1 MNRIIRITTAIIFF
15 ISISSSCIAAETASI
30 MSAKV
35 SPDPNSVIS
44 MDFQDAD
51 LKTVLKIFSQQA
63 GLNFVASQKV
73 NDRTVTIYFDSVT
86 IEDALNHIM
95 SANNLIYEQESGSNI
110 FIVKE
115 SGKEEIETITKIYE
129 LKYAQLS
136 SLSGSGTSSAAMDSG
151 IVKVLKGVLTKNGK
165 IVTDKR
171 SNSLI
176 IKDVPSQFAI
186 IEDVLSRIDI
196 RTSQVMIEAEII
208 ETTTALIDYLGVNW
222 SSGTGTFGA
231 YNGPVQTTNWPH
243 KGKLFDEAL
252 ISTSGSLSFASTT
265 ASLHALMTSADTKVL
280 ARPKILTMN
289 NGTAKIELS
298 SKEIAIATEMSSTS
312 NDVTSSGISYEEK
325 DTGVMLE
332 VTPQISKDGYITMHI
347 KPDITSLSA
356 SRFTGQFDTHK
367 RATETTVMVKDGETV
382 VIGGLIKTTHEHTG
396 RKVPFLG
403 DLPFLGHAF
412 RYKAKDDTEKELII
426 FITPR
431 IVKDSTYTLTN
442 ISERE
447 QEKPK
452 TEEKKKEVENLLDLF
467 GEIEKNLH

>member
-30 MSAKV
+30 MPVKV

-44 MDFQDAD
+44 MDFQNAD

-73 NDRTVTIYFDSVT
+73 NERTVTIYFDSVT

-136 SLSGSGTSSAAMDSG
+136 SLSDSGASSAAMDAE
-151 IVKVLKGVLTKNGK
+151 IVTVLKGVLTKNGK

-222 SSGTGTFGA
+222 
-231 YNGPVQTTNWPH
+231 
-243 KGKLFDEAL
+243 
-252 ISTSGSLSFASTT
+252 
-265 ASLHALMTSADTKVL
+265 
-280 ARPKILTMN
+280 
-289 NGTAKIELS
+289 
-298 SKEIAIATEMSSTS
+298 
-312 NDVTSSGISYEEK
+312 
-325 DTGVMLE
+325 
-332 VTPQISKDGYITMHI
+332 
-347 KPDITSLSA
+347 
-356 SRFTGQFDTHK
+356 
-367 RATETTVMVKDGETV
+367 
-382 VIGGLIKTTHEHTG
+382 
-396 RKVPFLG
+396 
-403 DLPFLGHAF
+403 
-412 RYKAKDDTEKELII
+412 
-426 FITPR
+426 
-431 IVKDSTYTLTN
+431 
-442 ISERE
+442 
-447 QEKPK
+447 
-452 TEEKKKEVENLLDLF
+452 
-467 GEIEKNLH
+467 

>member
-1 MNRIIRITTAIIFF
+1 MNKIIRIGIALVFSIF
-15 ISISSSCIAAETASI
+15 ISSPCIAVEAMSI
-30 MSAKV
+30 MPANAN
-35 SPDPNSVIS
+35 PDPSNIIS
-44 MDFQDAD
+44 MDFQNAD

-73 NDRTVTIYFDSVT
+73 KDRTVTIYFDNVSV
-86 IEDALNHIM
+86 EDALNHIM
-95 SANNLIYEQESGSNI
+95 DANNLMYEQKPGSNI

-115 SGKEEIETITKIYE
+115 SGKEEVETITKIYE

-136 SLSGSGTSSAAMDSG
+136 SITEKGSSAATQEAE
-151 IVKVLKGVLTKNGK
+151 IVKVLKGILTKNGK

-171 SNSLI
+171 SNNLI

-186 IEDVLSRIDI
+186 IEDVISRLDI
-196 RTSQVMIEAEII
+196 RTPQVMIEAEII

-231 YNGPVQTTNWPH
+231 YNGPVQTTNWPY
-243 KGKLFDEAL
+243 KGKLFDEGL
-252 ISTSGSLSFASTT
+252 ISTPGGLSFAGTT
-265 ASLHALMTSADTKVL
+265 ANLHALMTSADTKIL
-280 ARPKILTMN
+280 ARPKVLTMN
-289 NGTAKIELS
+289 NETARIELS
-298 SKEIAIATEMSSTS
+298 SKEIAIATEANTTS
-312 NDVTSSGISYEEK
+312 NDVTSTGTAYEEK
-325 DTGVMLE
+325 DTGVILE

-347 KPDITSLSA
+347 KPDITSLAA

-382 VIGGLIKTTHEHTG
+382 VIGGLIKATHEHSE
-396 RKVPFLG
+396 RKIPFLG
-403 DLPFLGHAF
+403 DIPVLGYAF
-412 RYKAKDDTEKELII
+412 RYRSKDDADKELII

-431 IVKDSTYTLTN
+431 IVKDSVYALTN

-452 TEEKKKEVENLLDLF
+452 TEEKQKEVENLLDLF
-467 GEIEKNLH
+467 GEIEKKLY